1 MKKKKNQ
8 NNLMAILVIG
18 LIAIIALQTIQIFF
32 MGQSRTTRTP
42 TGMASG
48 GMMGGAQEFGSESND
63 ATGVSQLEM
72 MAAHHGSG
80 SQQFSS
86 QEEMMEAHHGS
97 GAAGA
102 GGCGGH

>member
-48 GMMGGAQEFGSESND
+48 GMSQGEFGSVE
-63 ATGVSQLEM
+63 EM